1 MARTNPERP
10 MGNPEGKTA
19 ISGRNIRLA
28 LARKA
33 IADLETEQDG
43 DRRLELMRL
52 IERLTSGRRIA
63 KKRKPV
69 QSPF

>member
-1 MARTNPERP
+1 MA
-10 MGNPEGKTA
+10 NPEGKTGL
-19 ISGRNIRLA
+19 SGRNIRLA

-43 DRRLELMRL
+43 DRRIELMRL

-63 KKRKPV
+63 KKHKPKK
-69 QSPF
+69 SPFG